1 MRDTPRNEGD
11 AEEVDALLPP
21 PTLCL
26 RELVTAAPSVP
37 GREYGLDA
45 PFLRLYILPGVP
57 AAAEEAPAPL
67 ARDLPPPA
75 EVIVAESGDTE
86 EA

>member
-26 RELVTAAPSVP
+26 RELVAAAPSVP

-57 AAAEEAPAPL
+57 AAAEAPAPL
-67 ARDLPPPA
+67 ARDRPPP
-75 EVIVAESGDTE
+75 EVIVAESGETE